1 MYNYKYIVIYSN
13 EKTKD
18 FGVCGVFND
27 LKMAEE
33 RVLNSNGGN
42 FTKYKI
48 EEVKELSTMAE
59 NIYDYIN
66 NTESEDYIKLTDEQ
80 VDNIVENIIDKVL
93 LDDDIYRAETQTIEY
108 YVNKE
113 IYNIKM
119 RGEF

>member
-1 MYNYKYIVIYSN
+1 MYNYKYVVIYSN

-18 FGVCGVFND
+18 FGVSGVFNNFEE
-27 LKMAEE
+27 AQE
-33 RVLNSNGGN
+33 RVLNNDGGN

-48 EEVKELSTMAE
+48 EQVKELSSMAE

-80 VDNIVENIIDKVL
+80 VDKIVENVVDRVL
-93 LDDDIYRAETQTIEY
+93 LDDDIYRTTQQTIEY

-113 IYNIKM
+113 IYKEEN
-119 RGEF
+119 